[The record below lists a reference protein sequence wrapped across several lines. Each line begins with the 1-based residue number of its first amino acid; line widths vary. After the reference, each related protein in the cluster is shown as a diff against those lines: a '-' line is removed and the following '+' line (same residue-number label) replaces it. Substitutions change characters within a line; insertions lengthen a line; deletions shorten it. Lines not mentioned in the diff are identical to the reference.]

1 MEKSMKSLGI
11 LMILLGSFV
20 CAQKPVF
27 TSAKVKSAT
36 VYFNSAELS
45 QTASVQL
52 VKGSNEIVV
61 KNVADYLQENTLQI
75 GMPKNITVLSA
86 QFTQN
91 YISEYEIDETSPQ
104 TKRVRDSVNLVQKEI
119 QKIQNDKTNLQMTIQ
134 LLDKNQQVSGTES
147 GLKVDELMKLVD
159 FYKKKRTDLGM
170 EVYDLTE
177 KEGKLNEILQKL
189 NARLQINTSKD
200 EKTSKGKLVLQV
212 MSETTGMVNFD
223 LNYLTSGATWTPF
236 YDLRV
241 ENVKSPIDMTYK
253 AQIVQNTGIDWKQT
267 KLTLSSGNP
276 NQNNQAPLLHT
287 WFVDYMNENYY
298 LQNPTKDLRANV
310 IQGYASGV
318 QVEEAELNKKSTM
331 SDYTTIVENQLN
343 VSFEID
349 VLYDILSNNK
359 QHGVA
364 LKEIKLPAKY
374 KYYTVPKMEA
384 EAYLMAELEDYSQ
397 YNMLPGEANIIFEG
411 MYVGKTFINPNQ
423 TVETLNLSMGRDK
436 RVSVKREMV
445 NDKSST
451 KFLSNYKE
459 QVFTYDITVRN
470 NKKDA
475 VNLMVKD
482 QYPMSSNKEIE
493 VTLLEKDGASVN
505 EETSVLT
512 WTLDLKPGETKK
524 LRISYKVK
532 YPKDK
537 FIGGL

>member
-1 MEKSMKSLGI
+1 MKNIGLLFVLVASSL
-11 LMILLGSFV
+11 M
-20 CAQKPVF
+20 AQKPVF
-27 TSAKVKSAT
+27 TTAKVKAAT
-36 VYFNSAELS
+36 VYFNSAELA

-75 GMPKNITVLSA
+75 GMPKNVTVLSA

-119 QKIQNDKTNLQMTIQ
+119 YKIQNEKTNLQMTIQ
-134 LLDKNQQVSGTES
+134 LLDKNQQVSGSES
-147 GLKVDELMKLVD
+147 GLKVEELMKLVD
-159 FYKKKRTDLGM
+159 FYKKKRTDIGL
-170 EVYDLTE
+170 EVYELGE
-177 KEGKLNEILQKL
+177 KEKKLNVILEKL
-189 NARLQINTSKD
+189 NAKLQINTSQD

-212 MSETTGMVNFD
+212 MSETSGMVNFD

-287 WFVDYMNENYY
+287 WFVDFSNQYNTIAS
-298 LQNPTKDLRANV
+298 PTMDLRANI
-310 IQGYASGV
+310 IQESAYGI
-318 QVEEAELNKKSTM
+318 QVEEAELKQKSTV
-331 SDYTTIVENQLN
+331 SNYTNIIENQLN

-374 KYYTVPKMEA
+374 KYYTVPKIEK

-436 RVSVKREMV
+436 RVSVKREIV
-445 NDKSST
+445 NEKSST

-459 QVFTYDITVRN
+459 QIFTYDITVRN

-482 QYPMSSNKEIE
+482 QYPMSTNKEIE
-493 VTLLEKDGASVN
+493 VTLLDKDGASVN
-505 EETSVLT
+505 EETGVLT
-512 WTLDLKPGETKK
+512 WTFDLKPGETKK

-537 FIGGL
+537 LIGGL